1 MSEYVGQIEVT
12 FGMVLAAALIGG
24 LIADALRVPKVT
36 AYLLVGLLLGPS
48 ALDLLAEAHVH
59 LLDPLTK
66 LAMGLVLFNL
76 GCQFPLSHLRRI
88 WKRTYRLS
96 LGELTATFLFVM
108 LGMLLLRQSL
118 SMAALLG
125 ALALATAPAT
135 TILVLKEYKSEGPV
149 TELTESLVVLN
160 NLVSIVAFEAIFLAI
175 HLFQGNL
182 GIPLWPQ
189 VGYLFGDLA
198 GSLLLGTAIGLIVS
212 LACSLLASNRWL
224 VLLVAATTILLGVDE
239 ALGIPYMLSFL
250 AMGLAVAN
258 SSDCTKAIVV
268 DLDRLTGFLC
278 VIFFVIHGAELD
290 LNAFIEAGMVG
301 IVYILLRSA
310 GKYFGIYA
318 IARSTHEPGAVR
330 HWLGSTLLA
339 QAGAAIALSAVAAQR
354 DPQLGKQ
361 LQTIILGSV
370 AVFEIAG
377 PLCIRWSLLQAGEV
391 PLMRAIRHTS
401 SSLLVEWQALWIR
414 IKVSLGFSR
423 PWVRNPEELRVRDL
437 VRRNV
442 PALDQGATF
451 DEIIALIE
459 HSHDNTYAVVD
470 DQHAVVGM
478 IHYADISQVLL
489 NRTVSKLVRA
499 ADIATAANPILY
511 SDDPASKAMAMFRG
525 TKQDCLPVVDSQTP
539 HPLLGVVRRRDI
551 VGYLTHRESK
561 QG

>member
-1 MSEYVGQIEVT
+1 MEYIGQIEIT
-12 FGMVLAAALIGG
+12 FGMVLAAALVGG
-24 LIADALRVPKVT
+24 MVADVLRLPKVT

-48 ALDLLAEAHVH
+48 ALDLLAEEHVH
-59 LLDPLTK
+59 VLDPLPK
-66 LAMGLVLFNL
+66 LALGLVLFNL
-76 GCQFPLSHLRRI
+76 GCQFPLNHLRRI
-88 WKRTYRLS
+88 WQRTYRLS
-96 LGELTATFLFVM
+96 LGELTATFLLVM
-108 LGMLLLRQSL
+108 LGLLLLRQSL
-118 SMAALLG
+118 PMSMLLG

-160 NLVSIVAFEAIFLAI
+160 NLMSILAFETIFLAI
-175 HLFQGNL
+175 HVIRGTLDV
-182 GIPLWPQ
+182 PLWSQ
-189 VGYLFGDLA
+189 VGYLVGDIV
-198 GSLLLGTAIGLIVS
+198 GSLLLGAAIGLVVS
-212 LACSLLASNRWL
+212 LACSLIAPSRWL

-239 ALGIPYMLSFL
+239 ALGVPYMLSFM

-258 SSDCTKAIVV
+258 LSDVTKAIVV
-268 DLDRLTGFLC
+268 ELDRLTGFLC

-290 LNAFIEAGMVG
+290 LNAFLEAGLVG
-301 IVYILLRSA
+301 LAYIVLRSA
-310 GKYFGIYA
+310 GKYFGILA
-318 IARSTHEPGAVR
+318 VARGTHEPEAVR

-361 LQTIILGSV
+361 IQTIILGSV
-370 AVFEIAG
+370 VVFEIAG

-401 SSLLVEWQALWIR
+401 SSPLAELQALWIR
-414 IKVSLGFSR
+414 LKVSLGFR
-423 PWVRNPEELRVRDL
+423 QPWPDPSKELRVRDL

-442 PALDQGATF
+442 PALDQAATF

-470 DQHAVVGM
+470 DRRVVVGM

-499 ADIATAANPILY
+499 ADIATEAKLILH
-511 SDDPASKAMAMFRG
+511 SEDPASRAMAMFRG
-525 TKQDCLPVVDSQTP
+525 TKEDCLPVVDSQSP

-551 VGYLTHRESK
+551 VGYLTHRENK
-561 QG
+561 QK